1 MENKMKST
9 DNQSVSSGKQ
19 TAIVADQNPAE
30 LRALIEEM
38 RRAIN
43 RASNDTAL
51 IGTVNSLFKTQN
63 VDETIAQL
71 KYLNSGGKPQWAF

>member
-1 MENKMKST
+1 MKSAV
-9 DNQSVSSGKQ
+9 NQPASTGKNN
-19 TAIVADQNPAE
+19 ANVADQNPAQ

-63 VDETIAQL
+63 VDETIEQL

>member
-1 MENKMKST
+1 MKLT
-9 DNQSVSSGKQ
+9 ENQSVPSGKSNSG
-19 TAIVADQNPAE
+19 ADQNPAQ

-43 RASNDTAL
+43 RATNDTAL
-51 IGTVNSLFKTQN
+51 IGTVNSLFTTQN
-63 VDETIAQL
+63 VDETIEQL

>member
-1 MENKMKST
+1 MKST
-9 DNQSVSSGKQ
+9 ANQSLSSGNNNLNE
-19 TAIVADQNPAE
+19 NPAQ

-63 VDETIAQL
+63 VDETIEQL
-71 KYLNSGGKPQWAF
+71 RYLNSGGKPQWAF

>member
-1 MENKMKST
+1 MKVT
-9 DNQSVSSGKQ
+9 ENQSVLTGKSNVV
-19 TAIVADQNPAE
+19 TDQNPAQ

-51 IGTVNSLFKTQN
+51 IGTVNSLFQTQN
-63 VDETIAQL
+63 VDETIEQL

>member
-1 MENKMKST
+1 MNLSN
-9 DNQSVSSGKQ
+9 NQSIPSGKNNSG
-19 TAIVADQNPAE
+19 AADQNPAQ

-63 VDETIAQL
+63 VDETIEQL

>member
-1 MENKMKST
+1 MKVAEK
-9 DNQSVSSGKQ
+9 QSI
-19 TAIVADQNPAE
+19 TADQNPAQ

-51 IGTVNSLFKTQN
+51 IGTVNSVFKTQN
-63 VDETIAQL
+63 VDETIEQL

>member
-1 MENKMKST
+1 MNLSN
-9 DNQSVSSGKQ
+9 NQSNNP
-19 TAIVADQNPAE
+19 VADQNPAQ

-63 VDETIAQL
+63 VDETIEQL